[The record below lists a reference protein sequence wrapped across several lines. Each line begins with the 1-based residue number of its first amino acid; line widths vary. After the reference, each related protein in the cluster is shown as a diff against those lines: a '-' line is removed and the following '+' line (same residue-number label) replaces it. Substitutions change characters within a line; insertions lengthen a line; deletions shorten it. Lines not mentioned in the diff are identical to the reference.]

1 MITYLVIGGV
11 VLLGIESLVPGIGIF
26 GLLGIIALLGA
37 LYLYLGA
44 GLLATMVVAVVAIIA
59 LIVGV
64 WLIRKAP
71 NSRLGKAL
79 TLTLESTK
87 ERGYSGS
94 EERSDLLG
102 KTGIA
107 QSVLR
112 PAGRVLFDQQPVDVV
127 TDGEFYEPGTEVVVV
142 EVTGGRIVVRKV

>member
-59 LIVGV
+59 LIVGG

>member
-26 GLLGIIALLGA
+26 GLLGILALLGA

-44 GLLATMVVAVVAIIA
+44 GLLAALVVAVVAIIA
-59 LIVGV
+59 LIVGI
-64 WLIRKAP
+64 WLIKKAP

-94 EERSDLLG
+94 EERRDLLG

-112 PAGRVLFDQQPVDVV
+112 PAGRVLFDNKPVDVV
-127 TDGEFYEPGTEVVVV
+127 TDGEFYEPGTEVIVV